1 MNLSASCRGRFLPA
15 AAAAGLVVLAAC
27 APRPAASRRVAVDIQ
42 GMAFAPESIAAN
54 AGDTIVWHNRD
65 IVPHTATAADS
76 AWDTGSI
83 ASGDSAS
90 VVVRDSGLAPY
101 RCIFHLSMRGRVSIR

>member
-1 MNLSASCRGRFLPA
+1 MNPSASCRGRFLPA

-27 APRPAASRRVAVDIQ
+27 APRPATRRVAVDIR
-42 GMAFAPESIAAN
+42 GMAFVPESTAAN

-76 AWDTGSI
+76 TWDTGTI
-83 ASGDSAS
+83 AAGDSA
-90 VVVRDSGLAPY
+90 VIVLRDLKAGPY
-101 RCIFHLSMRGRVSIR
+101 QCIFHLSMRGNLSTR